1 MPHCFTALYQQKLKV
16 TAMTKLENNT
26 AALASIKVIAASL
39 TWFAG
44 HLKGW
49 HKQAGSKPTDAML
62 MVPVLLGKRPGVEAL
77 HVAMCLRDEGCTVA
91 QFCLAGSCGQANNY
105 RRQLVGEGLFST
117 TVEGKPYAFKL
128 TLTDKGVKALA
139 KGALAIE
146 AAASTAK
153 VEKPA
158 KKAVKAKGKRKAK
171 GVTFID
177 PAVSTTSEPA
187 PVTETVAG
195 PYSDVATH
203 AEVTA

>member
-1 MPHCFTALYQQKLKV
+1 MA
-16 TAMTKLENNT
+16 KLENNT
-26 AALASIKVIAASL
+26 AALAAIKVVAAQL

-91 QFCLAGSCGQANNY
+91 QFCLAGSCGPANNY

-117 TVEGKPYAFKL
+117 KVEGKPYAFKL

-158 KKAVKAKGKRKAK
+158 KAKKPAKAVKTAKAASKESK
-171 GVTFID
+171 
-177 PAVSTTSEPA
+177 
-187 PVTETVAG
+187 
-195 PYSDVATH
+195 
-203 AEVTA
+203 